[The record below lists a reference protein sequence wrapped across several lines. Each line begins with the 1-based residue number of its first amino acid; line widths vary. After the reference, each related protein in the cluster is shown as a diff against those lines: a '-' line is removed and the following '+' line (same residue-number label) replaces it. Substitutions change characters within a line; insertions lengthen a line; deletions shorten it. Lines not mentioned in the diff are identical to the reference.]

1 MKKITFI
8 FTLCAFLMANLIS
21 AQTVVWS
28 DNLEDSATYGT
39 FGVNDMDADGNNW
52 GLYNTNASSSAA
64 GLTGIYWGSS
74 SYISTGPLTPD
85 NLLFT
90 PTMDIPAAETGIV
103 FKMRVAAWYTPDF
116 AENFTVYVYDNADGA
131 NLAAPIHSE
140 TLTAGGAE
148 TAKMI
153 SVDVPAIFAGKTI
166 GFLIRHYDCTNQATF
181 MVDDFEVSYGN
192 ALSTEDNSIGKISIY
207 PNSVKEIVTIN
218 TNKLINSITIVNQ
231 LGQTVKVIQEKE
243 ILNNTVNL
251 SNLSSG
257 LYFMS
262 IKVEN
267 GSQSFKIIK
276 E

>member
-8 FTLCAFLMANLIS
+8 FTLCAFLMANLTS

-28 DNLEDSATYGT
+28 DNLEDDTTYGT
-39 FGVNDMDADGNNW
+39 FGVQDIDGDGNGW
-52 GLYNTNASSSAA
+52 GLYNSSAGSVDTGFTGLFFGSASFGAA
-64 GLTGIYWGSS
+64 GA
-74 SYISTGPLTPD
+74 LTPD

-90 PTMDIPAAETGIV
+90 PTMDIPTAETGIV
-103 FKMRVAAWYTPDF
+103 FKMRVAASYTPDF

-131 NLAAPIHSE
+131 NLSAPIHSE
-140 TLTAGGAE
+140 TLTAGSDG

-153 SVDVPAIFAGKTI
+153 SVDVPVTFAGKTI
-166 GFLIRHYDCTNQATF
+166 GFLIRHHDCTNQELF
-181 MVDDFEVSYGN
+181 MIDDFEVSYGN
-192 ALSTEDNSIGKISIY
+192 SLSTEDNSIGKMSIY

-218 TNKLINSITIVNQ
+218 TNKVINSITIVNQ

-243 ILNNTVNL
+243 ILNNTLNL

>member
-28 DNLEDSATYGT
+28 DNLEDSATYDS

-103 FKMRVAAWYTPDF
+103 FKMRVAASYTPDF

-131 NLAAPIHSE
+131 NLSAPIHSE
-140 TLTAGGAE
+140 TLTAGSDG

-153 SVDVPAIFAGKTI
+153 SVDVPVTFAGKTI
-166 GFLIRHYDCTNQATF
+166 GFLIRHHDCTNQELF
-181 MVDDFEVSYGN
+181 MIDDFEVSYGN
-192 ALSTEDNSIGKISIY
+192 SLSTEDNSIGKMSIY

-218 TNKLINSITIVNQ
+218 TNKVINSITIVNQ

-243 ILNNTVNL
+243 ILNNTLNL

-257 LYFMS
+257 IYFMS